1 MTNIKNIY
9 NKIKKVYGDGREFT
23 AAEISTQIGLSR
35 SMTSNYLN
43 QLVKSKALNKKNSR
57 PVKFMLLAKKNSFD
71 DVIGS
76 NGSMSMMVEQCQ
88 ASVTYP
94 PSGLPVI
101 LRGNS
106 GVGKSMLAKRTYH
119 YAKEKNV
126 IKPDAPFVTLNCADY
141 ANNPELLSSALFGY
155 VKGAF
160 TGADNDKKGL
170 LDSANGGYLFLDE
183 VHNLTQ
189 ENQEKLFILIDQ
201 KRFRRLG
208 DDNNWQNA
216 EVRLILATTEDTDK
230 RLLATFRRRIPLEIT
245 LPDFMERPIEERLA
259 LIVHFFQVE
268 SQKMK
273 KKIFIHQDELEKLLY
288 IDLDGN
294 VGAIQND
301 VQVSCARAYNQYVN
315 SDYIKIGQEESNE
328 HFIQISPNSYEI
340 LDGGIY
346 QLEEE
351 VKQNFENKNFQEIY
365 NNLLPFLN
373 KLKQESICDEELF
386 SIAEQFVY
394 SKLQVHLDKLNRFGK
409 KFSQKHL
416 KELATLFN
424 IGQNFSYLD
433 VQALDSKEDVK
444 YFSMAQTMIEL
455 IHHKTMNS
463 LTVYIIAAY
472 LKNKLPIKI
481 KKNAIILMHG
491 KQSASSLS
499 REANN
504 LIGDYAFEAFDMPI
518 QVETKEIVHSVNEYV
533 KNIDTREGLIL
544 LVDMGSLEKM
554 YEEIK
559 DNVTG
564 DLLIVNN
571 VSTSLALNIGFAL
584 LQNKAMDYFTTMDY
598 QQFNVKPQ
606 FFEGI
611 SQSQNII
618 ISCMSGEGIAQKIKE
633 IFEDTKAKVPIEIIV
648 LDFEELE
655 KIASKKSYS
664 SFKNTFA
671 IISTSPITIPGVK
684 CINIEDLVNGSY
696 NLDFLTTIYTSEQI
710 RKQTNEIIKLFTI
723 EGASSRLKFLNPDMV
738 INEVEQMIMM
748 LEQRYQVTFKNFV
761 RVNLFLHLSS
771 MIERLLVGD
780 VVEETGQAIDIELEE
795 FIESTQDIFSLIC
808 RKYNITIPPKEYDYI
823 YRIIH
828 IR

>member
-1 MTNIKNIY
+1 MTNTEKIY
-9 NKIKKVYGDGREFT
+9 DKIRNLYEDGREFT
-23 AAEISTQIGLSR
+23 ASELSKQIGLSR

-43 QLVKSKALNKKNSR
+43 SLVKTKSLNKKNTR
-57 PVKFMLLAKKNSFD
+57 PVKFLLAHKKSAFD
-71 DVIGS
+71 VVVGAQ
-76 NGSMSMMVEQCQ
+76 GSMATLVEQCQ
-88 ASVTYP
+88 ASVNYP
-94 PSGLPVI
+94 PNGLPII

-106 GVGKSMLAKRTYH
+106 GVGKSMLAKQTYQ
-119 YAKEKNV
+119 YAKERNV
-126 IKPDAPFVTLNCADY
+126 LSPDAPLVTLNCADY

-160 TGADNDKKGL
+160 TGADREKKGL

-208 DDNNWQNA
+208 DDDNWQKA
-216 EVRLILATTEDTDK
+216 DVRLILATTEDTNR

-245 LPDFMERPIEERLA
+245 LPDFMDRPVQERLA
-259 LIVHFFQVE
+259 LITHFFQAE
-268 SQKMK
+268 AKKMEK
-273 KKIFIHQDELEKLLY
+273 QVFIHQDELEKLLY
-288 IDLDGN
+288 VDVGGN
-294 VGAIQND
+294 VGAVQNK
-301 VQVSCARAYNQYVN
+301 VQISCAQAYNQHVN
-315 SDYIKIGQEESNE
+315 DNFIKIGEAENDDK
-328 HFIQISPNSYEI
+328 FIQISSNSSDELIEDGSYKFEKI
-340 LDGGIY
+340 LK
-346 QLEEE
+346 E
-351 VKQNFENKNFQEIY
+351 NFENKTFQEVC
-365 NNLLPFLN
+365 NNILPFLN
-373 KLKQESICDEELF
+373 QLKKGRNREEELF
-386 SIAEQFVY
+386 STGERFIY
-394 SKLQVHLDKLNRFGK
+394 SRLLANQNKLDRFGK
-409 KFSQKHL
+409 NITQKHL
-416 KELATLFN
+416 KEIAILFN
-424 IGQNFSYLD
+424 VGQNSSSLSIQSID
-433 VQALDSKEDVK
+433 NKEDAK
-444 YFSMAQTMIEL
+444 YFNMAQTIINQVHQKIRDSLLLYMI
-455 IHHKTMNS
+455 T
-463 LTVYIIAAY
+463 AY
-472 LKNKLPIKI
+472 LKNELPIKI
-481 KKNAIILMHG
+481 RKNAIILMHG

-499 REANN
+499 SEANN
-504 LIGDYAFEAFDMPI
+504 LIGDYVFEAFDMPI
-518 QVETKEIVHSVNEYV
+518 QVETKEIVHRVNEYV
-533 KNIDTREGLIL
+533 TNIDTREGLIL

-584 LQNKAMDYFTTMDY
+584 LQNKSMDYFTELDY

-611 SQSQNII
+611 SQSQNIV

-633 IFEDTKAKVPIEIIV
+633 IFEDTKTKVPIEIIV

-655 KIASKKSYS
+655 KIAAKKSYT

-696 NLDFLTTIYTSEQI
+696 SLDFLETIYSSEQI

-723 EGASSRLKFLNPDMV
+723 EGASLRLKFLNPDMV
-738 INEVEQMIMM
+738 INEIEQIITS

-771 MIERLLVGD
+771 MIERLLIGD
-780 VVEETGQAIDIELEE
+780 AVEEMEQSISTELAN
-795 FIESTQDIFSLIC
+795 FIEVTQDIFSSIYK
-808 RKYNITIPPKEYDYI
+808 KYNI
-823 YRIIH
+823 
-828 IR
+828 